1 MKSILKKLKS
11 FFAITHTTQD
21 DQAGLFIPHRE
32 TSWLV
37 SIFLGSAFTVLFLGY
52 WWGYRSAINTFLVT
66 SEQESFADTINYSL
80 YTMNDLEIGEFETKE
95 EDTANVDNAD
105 QSDESD
111 DQVEQALGATTVPE
125 EAEVPACQS
134 VGNVVQEIPVATPK
148 MTKVYVAP
156 LAGFGTLQAAQAFAK
171 KIQTID
177 PYVMVKKRV
186 SKTAR
191 GKTVAWYQAVTGEFD
206 NEEKLQA
213 VLDQLKQKEHLKDVK
228 IIEKR
233 KVFSS

>member
-1 MKSILKKLKS
+1 MKSLIKKCKD
-11 FFAITHTTQD
+11 FFKVTDSVKDH
-21 DQAGLFIPHRE
+21 QAGLFIPHRQ
-32 TSWLV
+32 TSWLTASLLIV
-37 SIFLGSAFTVLFLGY
+37 AALVFLAGYLFGYKSATEH
-52 WWGYRSAINTFLVT
+52 FLVT
-66 SEQESFADTINYSL
+66 TQQESFADKINYSL

-95 EDTANVDNAD
+95 EDINGAD
-105 QSDESD
+105 TPETS
-111 DQVEQALGATTVPE
+111 EQAPE
-125 EAEVPACQS
+125 EATEEASTPEADTTEPVCESLAQ
-134 VGNVVQEIPVATPK
+134 VVQEIPATTPK

-177 PYVMVKKRV
+177 PYVVVKKRI

-206 NEEKLQA
+206 NEERLQA
-213 VLDQLKQKEHLKDVK
+213 VLDQLKQREHLKDLK

-233 KVFSS
+233 KAISS

>member
-1 MKSILKKLKS
+1 MKSLIKKCKN
-11 FFAITHTTQD
+11 FFKLTDSVRDH
-21 DQAGLFIPHRE
+21 QAGLFIPHRQ
-32 TSWLV
+32 TSWIIACLLV
-37 SIFLGSAFTVLFLGY
+37 MAAFCFIGGYFFGYKSATDY
-52 WWGYRSAINTFLVT
+52 FLVT
-66 SEQESFADTINYSL
+66 TQQESFADKINYSL

-95 EDTANVDNAD
+95 EDTNG
-105 QSDESD
+105 SDVAEPT
-111 DQVEQALGATTVPE
+111 EQAPE
-125 EAEVPACQS
+125 EATEEAPTLESESVEPACESLAQ
-134 VGNVVQEIPVATPK
+134 VVQEIPATSQK
-148 MTKVYVAP
+148 MAKVYVAP

-177 PYVMVKKRV
+177 PYVVVKKRV

-213 VLDQLKQKEHLKDVK
+213 VLDQLKQKERLKDLK

-233 KVFSS
+233 KAISS